1 MKKFRT
7 MSGICSISDGEI
19 HVKKGVREGVKS
31 MYVGSKL
38 YFFSVLLTVSWAII
52 SIIFD
57 SGIFVRE
64 IALWIIGAGILIGG
78 MIGSATY
85 LRISSNNKMSKN
97 NIPINHINLVEFSNR
112 GLSSVAVVN
121 YQINGSERSLLLQF
135 PYSSPLKS
143 NREVETAK
151 DVFERIGVEIR
162 EK

>member
-1 MKKFRT
+1 
-7 MSGICSISDGEI
+7 
-19 HVKKGVREGVKS
+19 

-38 YFFSVLLTVSWAII
+38 YFFSVSLTVSWAVV
-52 SIIFD
+52 SMIFD

-64 IALWIIGAGILIGG
+64 IALWILGAGIFIGG

-85 LRISSNNKMSKN
+85 IRIASNNETSKN
-97 NIPINHINLVEFSNR
+97 NIPIDHIDSVEFSNR

-121 YQINGSERSLLLQF
+121 YQMNGSGRSLLLQF
-135 PYSSPLKS
+135 PYSSPLES

-151 DVFERIGVEIR
+151 DIFEQMGVEIR